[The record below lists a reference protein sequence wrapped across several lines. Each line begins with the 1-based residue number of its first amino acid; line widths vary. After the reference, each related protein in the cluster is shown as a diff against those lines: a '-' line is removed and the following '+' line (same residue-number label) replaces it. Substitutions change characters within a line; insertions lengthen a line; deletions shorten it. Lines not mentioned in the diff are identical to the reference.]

1 VSLGKGDGTFKPSQ
15 TFPAGNSASG
25 VVLGDF
31 DGDGKTD
38 VAVGQWINIATDDP
52 SDFVSLL
59 LGRGDG
65 TFQPEIR
72 FTVGNLPGVIAA
84 GDFNGDGRMDLAAAN
99 WASNTVSV
107 LINNGADAPQITV
120 ASSANG
126 TATLEPDMIASAY
139 GSRFSAQTLVANSL
153 VPPLSLA
160 GFSAQVQDSAGIAR
174 PAPLYYISSGQINFL
189 IPAATAPGLATLVIT
204 SDAGASFAAP
214 IPVHA
219 PAPGLFTA
227 GIPGDVNAPVGG
239 DEDQLAVATAVRVSA
254 DGGQTP
260 VPVMSCLGSACV
272 AVPIQLT
279 TSTNVYLSLY
289 GTGIRYGDKISCT
302 VHGISVPVQ
311 YSGAQGTTEGLDQVN
326 VLLTPE
332 LSGSGY
338 TQVILTVDGQPSN
351 IVSVAIQ

>member
-1 VSLGKGDGTFKPSQ
+1 
-15 TFPAGNSASG
+15 
-25 VVLGDF
+25 
-31 DGDGKTD
+31 
-38 VAVGQWINIATDDP
+38 
-52 SDFVSLL
+52 
-59 LGRGDG
+59 
-65 TFQPEIR
+65 
-72 FTVGNLPGVIAA
+72 
-84 GDFNGDGRMDLAAAN
+84 
-99 WASNTVSV
+99 VSV

-139 GSRFSAQTLVANSL
+139 GSHFSAQTLVANSL

-160 GFSAQVQDSAGIAR
+160 GVSAQVQDSAGIAR

-189 IPAATAPGLATLVIT
+189 IPAATAPGLGTLVIT
-204 SDAGASFAAP
+204 SDTGAALTAG

-219 PAPGLFTA
+219 PAPGLFTV
-227 GIPGDVNAPVGG
+227 GIPSDVNAPFGG
-239 DEDQLAVATAVRVSA
+239 DEDRLAVATAVRVSA

-272 AVPIQLT
+272 AVPVQLT
-279 TSTNVYLSLY
+279 TGTNVYLSLF
-289 GTGIRYGDKISCT
+289 GTGIRHGDKISCK
-302 VHGISVPVQ
+302 VNGISVPVQ

-338 TQVILTVDGQPSN
+338 SQVILTVDGQPSN
-351 IVSVAIQ
+351 IVSIAIQ